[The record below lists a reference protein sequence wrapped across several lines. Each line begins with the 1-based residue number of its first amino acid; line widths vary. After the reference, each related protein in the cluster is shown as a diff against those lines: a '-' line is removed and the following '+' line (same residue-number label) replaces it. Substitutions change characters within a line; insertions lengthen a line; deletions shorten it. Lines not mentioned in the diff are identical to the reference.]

1 MADDR
6 LHLVRMSFETPRL
19 LALGRA
25 RRLPV
30 HETDLGYLVHCAL
43 GEIFGDD
50 APSPFAITGAKG
62 RRQQV
67 LAYSALGRD
76 ALRAG
81 AERYAAPEA
90 HACLDWE
97 GFAAKPMPAEWSPG
111 ERLGFGLR
119 ACPVVRMASAGRHHK
134 KGAEVD
140 AFLARCWAEGEGASV
155 DREAVYREWL
165 SSQLDRHGSVTL
177 HACQVRGFQRSRLLR
192 RSQGGDRRSHF
203 VERTAVDF
211 QGELEVRDPVLFGSL
226 LARGVGRHRGFG
238 FGMLLLRRLPRT

>member
-1 MADDR
+1 MADTR
-6 LHLVRMSFETPRL
+6 LHLVRMAFETPRL

-25 RRLPV
+25 RRLPI
-30 HETDLGYLVHCAL
+30 HETDLGYLVHCAM

-50 APSPFAITGAKG
+50 SPSPFAITGAKG
-62 RRQQV
+62 RHQEV
-67 LAYSALGRD
+67 LAYSSLG
-76 ALRAG
+76 ASELRLG

-90 HACLDWE
+90 HACCDWE
-97 GFAAKPMPAEWSPG
+97 AFAAKPMPGDWHQG

-119 ACPVVRMASAGRHHK
+119 ACPVVRMASAGTHHR

-140 AFLARCWAEGEGASV
+140 AFLARCWAEPEGSRV
-155 DREAVYREWL
+155 DRETVYRDWL
-165 SSQLDRHGSVTL
+165 SSQLDRHGGATL
-177 HACQVRGFQRSRLLR
+177 RACQVRGFQRSRLLR
-192 RSQGGDRRSHF
+192 RSHGGDRRSHF

-211 QGELEVRDPVLFGSL
+211 QGEIEVRDPAQFGAL